1 MGKVN
6 HDFLISFIPSFYSIF
21 YTCMKELNRHKWGTQ
36 TSTGNL
42 LNVVTS
48 SICVFFFHH
57 FLSGEFEF
65 FFFLKPPAPGSK
77 HNLPIYR
84 NLNEFLMYFL
94 PSSLSHSGRELQKQQ
109 RIYF

>member
-65 FFFLKPPAPGSK
+65 FFFFETPRP
-77 HNLPIYR
+77 
-84 NLNEFLMYFL
+84 
-94 PSSLSHSGRELQKQQ
+94 
-109 RIYF
+109 RI

>member
-48 SICVFFFHH
+48 SICVFFSSITSYRVSLNFSV
-57 FLSGEFEF
+57 FFET
-65 FFFLKPPAPGSK
+65 PRP
-77 HNLPIYR
+77 
-84 NLNEFLMYFL
+84 
-94 PSSLSHSGRELQKQQ
+94 
-109 RIYF
+109 RI